1 MGQEEDHVTIVS
13 LLRIRVRPGAAEE
26 LVRAFRELE
35 VFSRSRE
42 SGGFLGGRLLTSLSD
57 VDDVLVLAEWESADA
72 YRAWLDNRA
81 RAELASRLEPLLAD
95 EVTAGSL
102 YEDVT

>member
-1 MGQEEDHVTIVS
+1 MTIVS
-13 LLRIRVRPGAAEE
+13 ILGLRAHPGGAGD

-35 VFSRSRE
+35 IFGRSRE

-57 VDDVLVLAEWESADA
+57 EDDVIVLAEWESADA
-72 YRAWLDNRA
+72 YRGWLDNPA
-81 RAELASRLEPLLAD
+81 RAELASRLVPLLAG